1 MFFGARDRAREY
13 FDTRRDNLAAADWGS
28 SVVLA
33 MGVKFEDAQ
42 EMVGSAHLIEI
53 FTNSAKQHDQ
63 MRRQADAMSGPF
75 PSLKPLHDTKVPG
88 MSYDLI
94 YSRNLGGLE
103 HFTRIIAEMK
113 RLVKSGGSILCAET
127 SKDRVD
133 EITSIL
139 PSAKVTKFGLWRP
152 VYVVEWKR

>member
-1 MFFGARDRAREY
+1 MFFGVRDRAREY
-13 FDTRRDNLAAADWGS
+13 FDTRRDNLAAAET
-28 SVVLA
+28 VLA

-42 EMVGSAHLIEI
+42 ELVGSAYLIEI

-63 MRRQADAMSGPF
+63 MRRQADSLNGPHA
-75 PSLKPLHDTKVPG
+75 SMKSLHDTKVPG

-94 YSRNLGGLE
+94 YSRELGGLE
-103 HFTRIIAEMK
+103 HFPRIIAEMK
-113 RLVKSGGSILCAET
+113 RLVKSGGSILCTET